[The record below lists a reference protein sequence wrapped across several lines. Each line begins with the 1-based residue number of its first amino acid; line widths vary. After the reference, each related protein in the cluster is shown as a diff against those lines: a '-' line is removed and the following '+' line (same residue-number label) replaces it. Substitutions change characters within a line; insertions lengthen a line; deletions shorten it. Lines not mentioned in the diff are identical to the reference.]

1 MKGNG
6 VPCATSGVGETG
18 SRDIECTELGAIR
31 LEVTWI
37 QLMPSPLRVLGLA
50 RCPPSC
56 VLRSRPKDRATGGP
70 LQEVVMAVRGW

>member
-37 QLMPSPLRVLGLA
+37 
-50 RCPPSC
+50 
-56 VLRSRPKDRATGGP
+56 
-70 LQEVVMAVRGW
+70 